1 MLEAPVMVGFGLTCS
16 SNVRRRFFNASAP
29 RLIAACF
36 PCKDSPGSIVGVEA
50 PNTNKCRQ
58 NRLFFSLVRV
68 QYVKK
73 RFYFFFPMIFKI
85 FNFLFQ
91 SFLFRHFFQKYQ
103 RK

>member
-50 PNTNKCRQ
+50 PNANKCRQ
-58 NRLFFSLVRV
+58 NRLFFFASPSSICQKTLL
-68 QYVKK
+68 
-73 RFYFFFPMIFKI
+73 
-85 FNFLFQ
+85 FLF
-91 SFLFRHFFQKYQ
+91 SNDFQNL
-103 RK
+103 